1 MRPTPHPH
9 LLHCF
14 AYKLAFAQ
22 QPPNLHHG
30 LAQDVIDHDLRTI
43 DDFFVHNSRYGA
55 DFFILK
61 EKFSGWSLKLI
72 IRR

>member
-43 DDFFVHNSRYGA
+43 DDFLALTVA
-55 DFFILK
+55 TAPIFFILQ
-61 EKFSGWSLKLI
+61 EKFSGWSL
-72 IRR
+72 